1 MHNKISNRHTPHAFG
16 VVLNNR
22 DFRNLWF
29 GQICSQL
36 AVSTMLFVL
45 ALRIYQT
52 TGSNA
57 AVSGLFL
64 TFGIPAVLFGI
75 GAGAIVDHF
84 DKRQILV
91 GADALRSVVVLGFLF
106 FTGNLIFFYA
116 LALVNALITQFYV
129 PAEAPMIPRFVRNTE
144 LVTANSFFSFTYYSS
159 LALGTILAGPILR
172 WFGPQ
177 GAFLFISF
185 LFILASM
192 FVYRLPKEHGKQN
205 LDASYRFPPLIHI
218 ITRIASDIRNGFSY
232 ISTSPVLMDALLLL
246 TGTQVIIALLGTLG
260 PGFADRMLQIDIR
273 DSSLVIIGPVVI
285 GIIMGALWIGNM
297 GGKISESKLIRW
309 GITSAG
315 ILLLFIAIT
324 VKLRSISGFS
334 WLFHNWLIIP
344 LELVLFFLLGIA
356 NSMLDVPANSILQKE
371 AIGPMRSRVYG
382 MLTTAVGG
390 VGILP
395 IVVSGILADVLGVG
409 KVIFLL
415 GFGISAYGLYRIRYN
430 LHT

>member
-1 MHNKISNRHTPHAFG
+1 MTDKFSNRRVPHAFG
-16 VVLNNR
+16 VVLDNH

-91 GADALRSVVVLGFLF
+91 GADVLRAVIVLGFLF
-106 FTGNLIFFYA
+106 FWGNLIFFYVIA
-116 LALVNALITQFYV
+116 FMNSLITQFYV
-129 PAEAPMIPRFVRNTE
+129 PAEVPTIPRFVKDTE
-144 LVTANSFFSFTYYSS
+144 LVTANSLFSFTYYSS

-177 GAFLFISF
+177 GVFLFISF
-185 LFILASM
+185 LFIVASV
-192 FVYRLPKEHGKQN
+192 FEFQLPKEQGKQK
-205 LDASYRFPPLIHI
+205 LDVSYRIPSLAHVT
-218 ITRIASDIRNGFSY
+218 TRIVTDIRNGFSY
-232 ISTSPVLMDALLLL
+232 ISASPVIMDALLLL

-273 DSSLVIIGPVVI
+273 DSSLVIIGPVVV
-285 GIIMGALWIGNM
+285 GIIVGALWIGNR
-297 GGKISESKLIRW
+297 GAKISESRLIRW
-309 GITSAG
+309 GITAAG

-324 VKLRSISGFS
+324 VKLRSIPGFS

-344 LELVLFFLLGIA
+344 LELFLFFLLGIA

-371 AIGPMRSRVYG
+371 ASGPMRSRVYG
-382 MLTTAVGG
+382 MLTMAVGG

-395 IVVSGILADVLGVG
+395 IVVSGVLADVLGVG

-415 GFGISAYGLYRIRYN
+415 GLGISAYGIYRIQYN
-430 LHT
+430 HH